1 MKIQILAFGAVVLGM
16 SMVAGA
22 QTVNK
27 VGVIQAQSALVST
40 RDGQKA
46 VADLETRLAPRK
58 KDLERKQSE
67 IRELQDKL
75 QRGGNAMAEA
85 AKNDLMRTIDQKTK
99 SFNRDMEDAQAEAE
113 QEQRKLLDE
122 LSGKMMQTIDKYAQ
136 ANGFSL
142 ILDVSNP
149 NTPVLYAS
157 NTVDIT
163 KEIIDLYD
171 KAAPSGPATSSAK
184 PAVAAPRP
192 AAAPPA
198 VKKQP

>member
-1 MKIQILAFGAVVLGM
+1 MIWKMLRPKR
-16 SMVAGA
+16 
-22 QTVNK
+22 N
-27 VGVIQAQSALVST
+27 
-40 RDGQKA
+40 
-46 VADLETRLAPRK
+46 
-58 KDLERKQSE
+58 
-67 IRELQDKL
+67 
-75 QRGGNAMAEA
+75 
-85 AKNDLMRTIDQKTK
+85 
-99 SFNRDMEDAQAEAE
+99 

-171 KAAPSGPATSSAK
+171 KAAPTGPASSAPK
-184 PAVAAPRP
+184 P
-192 AAAPPA
+192 AAAPPTA
-198 VKKQP
+198 CTSWYSSSPATACTDEWCPSSPARCQKAALMVIGSRCCVKRRQAGYQPARQVTLPLRSSFRAPISPSR